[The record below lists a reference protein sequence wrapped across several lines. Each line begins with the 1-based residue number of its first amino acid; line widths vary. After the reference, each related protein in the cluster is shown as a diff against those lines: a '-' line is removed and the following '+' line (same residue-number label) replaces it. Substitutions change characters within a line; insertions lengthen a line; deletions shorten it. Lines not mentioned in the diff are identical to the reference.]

1 MTDDFDDFEIEKE
14 ELDVSELDKK
24 IMNGPVPGSPE
35 WHDFVM
41 ALLEDGE
48 FAEDKESG
56 NKYPCCHG
64 LRRVATLL
72 FGKLTGGVKDIIY
85 PDASDPRRVVV
96 VYELLIG
103 DPAEGVPLE
112 RYTEVSDSSLD
123 NTDPFFLEHAVATAS
138 TKAQARCLKNA
149 LLIKTVT
156 ADEIKN
162 ADRSKI
168 MGLEVGND
176 TLGDYNDKEHISSRQ
191 LNYIDKLAA
200 KADVD
205 VDKFVE
211 AQFGKKMDAKDLTV
225 ANGSKL
231 GSLLDDYRGGR
242 EEIPE
247 EIKGYKKNW
256 RDE

>member
-123 NTDPFFLEHAVATAS
+123 NTDPFFLEHA
-138 TKAQARCLKNA
+138 RL
-149 LLIKTVT
+149 
-156 ADEIKN
+156 
-162 ADRSKI
+162 
-168 MGLEVGND
+168 ND
-176 TLGDYNDKEHISSRQ
+176 
-191 LNYIDKLAA
+191 
-200 KADVD
+200 
-205 VDKFVE
+205 
-211 AQFGKKMDAKDLTV
+211 
-225 ANGSKL
+225 
-231 GSLLDDYRGGR
+231 
-242 EEIPE
+242 
-247 EIKGYKKNW
+247 
-256 RDE
+256 